1 MSTPAPDGTPSSD
14 PAILVV
20 GPSRVSDSVLTQAL
34 LKVLL
39 AESPGT
45 AIDVIAPT
53 RILPLLACM
62 PEVRRGIEAPQS
74 KGLSGA
80 IECWRLGRSLRGF
93 YQRAIVLGEDWRTAV
108 VPFAARI
115 PQRSGWRGQLHSLL
129 LNDARRLDTTCHPTT
144 LQRYAALAVGGNAK
158 PPALQVP
165 RFDVRVAD
173 VQATMQALGVQ
184 KAARR
189 RVLALCPGAE
199 YGPAR
204 QWPMLNFAELGRQFA
219 REGWDIWLFG
229 SAGDLA
235 VSEGVAA
242 TCKVVTNLVG
252 RTTLR
257 QAADLLS
264 LADAV
269 VANDSGLMHLAAA
282 LGRPLVAI
290 YGPSD
295 PVIAPPFSQPSRLV
309 RLGLLCSPCDKRE
322 CPLGTTACLVDM
334 PVEQVADAL
343 HAVTA

>member
-1 MSTPAPDGTPSSD
+1 M
-14 PAILVV
+14 
-20 GPSRVSDSVLTQAL
+20 
-34 LKVLL
+34 
-39 AESPGT
+39 
-45 AIDVIAPT
+45 
-53 RILPLLACM
+53 
-62 PEVRRGIEAPQS
+62 
-74 KGLSGA
+74 
-80 IECWRLGRSLRGF
+80 
-93 YQRAIVLGEDWRTAV
+93 
-108 VPFAARI
+108 VPFAAKI

-144 LQRYAALAVGGNAK
+144 LQRYAALAVGGNAR

-204 QWPMLNFAELGRQFA
+204 HWPMLNFAELGRQFA

-252 RTTLR
+252 RTTLK
-257 QAADLLS
+257 QAVDLLS

-282 LGRPLVAI
+282 LGRPLVAV

-295 PVIAPPFSQPSRLV
+295 PVMAPPFSQPSRLV

-322 CPLGTTACLVDM
+322 CPFGYHGLHGRHAGRAGSRCTACGHCM
-334 PVEQVADAL
+334 MCIGRRARRSAPAL
-343 HAVTA
+343 AAVFAVSLRCGGRPAWRTVGH